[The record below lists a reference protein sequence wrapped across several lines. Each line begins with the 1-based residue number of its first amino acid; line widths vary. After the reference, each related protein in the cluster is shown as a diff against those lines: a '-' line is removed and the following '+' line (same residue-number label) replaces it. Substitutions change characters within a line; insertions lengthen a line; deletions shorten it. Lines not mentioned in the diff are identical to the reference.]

1 MVNEQRAQVQWND
14 ALNKGIE
21 FRDKSQFEKVVDD
34 DVMNEDEEKKEEDV
48 VVEEIVLEEE
58 GDEDQD
64 EKDIALDE
72 GGGDIDQ
79 VDEHD
84 DPAIGTI

>member
-1 MVNEQRAQVQWND
+1 M
-14 ALNKGIE
+14 
-21 FRDKSQFEKVVDD
+21 
-34 DVMNEDEEKKEEDV
+34 EKKEKDV
-48 VVEEIVLEEE
+48 VVEEIVLEEGE
-58 GDEDQD
+58 GDRDQD
-64 EKDIALDE
+64 EEDIALEEAEVDNNVEEEGVVRGGDE